1 MYSVMKNV
9 VKEIVISFIIF
20 ISLINSVSA
29 TVELIDFFSDF
40 TTSEVTVN
48 PDRDFQGKAVF
59 ELLYSGELIE
69 SHEVPINV
77 KAGVPLTKVI
87 IWQEKPQHDFYT
99 ARVSLYEGSKVVS
112 NRSYNI
118 AYGTVTLPLFRVVDF
133 SPSNSGV
140 QLLLRSF
147 NPTVTDIKIEL
158 LDNNDIV
165 YTKTEKDM
173 SITASSELNL
183 GWPFLL
189 SGNKNYVVRAKIYS
203 HRLTAPPLVNTYI
216 AGFTAI
222 EDVEIL
228 PADVQVDEYGASVT
242 IRGKSQVPFDGSIV
256 VTARNRATNSE
267 QSYRQ
272 QLEDILTSGK
282 ESTAGIV
289 WKGIL
294 PGNYDILIEAV
305 NQENITLDKY
315 ETVLRIP
322 DYPAANVTM
331 PGKSAPG
338 FEGVVFLIIVIAV
351 SRKIKG
357 V

>member
-1 MYSVMKNV
+1 MYSGMKKV
-9 VKEIVISFIIF
+9 LKEIVIAFILF

-29 TVELIDFFSDF
+29 TVDLTIFFSDF

-48 PDRDFQGKAVF
+48 SDQDFQGKAVF
-59 ELLYSGELIE
+59 ELLYSGDLVET
-69 SHEVPINV
+69 HEVPVNI
-77 KAGVPLTKVI
+77 KAREPLTKVI
-87 IWQEKPQHDFYT
+87 IWQEKLQHDYYT
-99 ARVSLYEGSKVVS
+99 ARVSLYDGSKIIS
-112 NRSYNI
+112 NSSYYI
-118 AYGTVTLPLFRVVDF
+118 SYGTVTLPSFQVVDF

-165 YTKTEKDM
+165 YSKTKEDM
-173 SITASSELNL
+173 SITASSELKL

-189 SGNKNYVVRAKIYS
+189 SENKNYIVRAKIFS
-203 HRLTAPPLVNTYI
+203 HRLNAPPLVNTYI
-216 AGFTAI
+216 AGFTATD
-222 EDVEIL
+222 DVEIL
-228 PADVQVDEYGASVT
+228 AADVQVDEYGASVT

-256 VTARNRATNSE
+256 VTARNRATSVKE
-267 QSYRQ
+267 SYRQ
-272 QLEDILTSGK
+272 QLEDILTSGT

-289 WKGIL
+289 WKGFS
-294 PGNYDILIEAV
+294 PGNYDVIIEAV
-305 NQENITLDKY
+305 NQRNITLDKY

-322 DYPAANVTM
+322 EYPAAIATL
-331 PGKSAPG
+331 PAKGAPG
-338 FEGVVFLIIVIAV
+338 FEWVIFLIVIIAI

>member
-1 MYSVMKNV
+1 MYSCMKRV
-9 VKEIVISFIIF
+9 IWEIAV
-20 ISLINSVSA
+20 SLIIILALISSVSA
-29 TVELIDFFSDF
+29 TVELTDFFSDF

-48 PDRDFQGKAVF
+48 SDRDFQGKAVF
-59 ELLYSGELIE
+59 ELLYSGELVE
-69 SHEVPINV
+69 SHEVSV
-77 KAGVPLTKVI
+77 ESKAGAPLTKVI

-99 ARVSLYEGSKVVS
+99 ARVSLYEGGKIVSKK
-112 NRSYNI
+112 SYNI
-118 AYGTVTLPLFRVVDF
+118 AYGTVTLPQFQVVDF

-140 QLLLRSF
+140 QVLLRSF

-165 YTKTEKDM
+165 YSKTKQDM
-173 SITASSELNL
+173 SITASSELKL

-189 SGNKNYVVRAKIYS
+189 AENTNYIVRAKIYS
-203 HRLTAPPLVNTYI
+203 HRLNAPPLINTYI
-216 AGFTAI
+216 AGFTAT
-222 EDVEIL
+222 EEVEIL
-228 PADVQVDEYGASVT
+228 AADVQVDEYGASVT

-256 VTARNRATNSE
+256 VTARNRATNNKE
-267 QSYRQ
+267 SYSQ
-272 QLEDILTSGK
+272 HLEDILTSGK

-289 WKGIL
+289 WKGIP

-322 DYPAANVTM
+322 EYPAANLTL
-331 PGKSAPG
+331 PAKGAPG
-338 FEGVVFLIIVIAV
+338 FEGVVFLFIVFLV
-351 SRKIKG
+351 SRRIKG

>member
-1 MYSVMKNV
+1 MKKV
-9 VKEIVISFIIF
+9 IIEIVISLIIF
-20 ISLINSVSA
+20 LPLINSVSA
-29 TVELIDFFSDF
+29 TVELTDFFSDF
-40 TTSEVTVN
+40 TTSDITIN
-48 PDRDFQGKAVF
+48 SDRDFQGKAVF
-59 ELLYSGELIE
+59 ELIYSDELVE
-69 SHEVPINV
+69 SHEVSINA
-77 KAGVPLTKVI
+77 KAGEPLTKVI

-99 ARVSLYEGSKVVS
+99 ARVSLYEGNKILS
-112 NRSYNI
+112 NSSYHI
-118 AYGTVTLPLFRVVDF
+118 AYGTVTLPPFQVVDF

-147 NPTVTDIKIEL
+147 NPTVADIKIEL

-165 YTKTEKDM
+165 YSKTQEDM
-173 SITASSELNL
+173 SITSSSELKL

-189 SGNKNYVVRAKIYS
+189 SANKIYIVRAKIYS
-203 HRLTAPPLVNTYI
+203 HRLYASPLVNTYI
-216 AGFTAI
+216 AGFTATD
-222 EDVEIL
+222 DVEIL

-256 VTARNRATNSE
+256 VTARNRATNIK

-272 QLEDILTSGK
+272 QLEDILTSGT

-289 WKGIL
+289 WKGIP

-322 DYPAANVTM
+322 EYSATNVTA
-331 PGKSAPG
+331 PKNSTPG
-338 FEGVVFLIIVIAV
+338 FEGVVFLLIVIAA
-351 SRKIKG
+351 SRRIKG